1 MKYLITFLIFLFF
14 QSTNIFAQ
22 DYLFPTSA
30 SNKLTSTFGEFRPG
44 HFHAGL
50 DIKTFGKEGFP
61 VFAIED
67 GFVWKIRVSP
77 FGYGKAIYLKLNDGK
92 FVVYAHLQKF
102 SPEIEEFVYQK
113 QQKTKKYRVVQEFS
127 SEKFP
132 VKKGDVI
139 AFTGKTGIGHPHL
152 HFEIRDK
159 FNVPMNPLKFYS
171 NIEDTKPPL
180 IQKFVVESQNFESQV
195 NGNFL
200 AQEIPFTSNGKFYSL
215 KDTLEISGSVGLA
228 VEISDVANGVTNSYA
243 PYKVQ
248 LFVDSLLTF
257 EVRYDEIPF
266 ETTRQVE
273 LDRNYRFLRTHKDKM
288 NNLFLK
294 EGNELRN
301 YKLSPNSDGT
311 VGIKNGEGIHDFE
324 IKTQDYFGNT
334 SILKGVFRVK
344 ELNQI
349 GIFSAE
355 EKNFPTEQVFSFGGK
370 DYAFL
375 TDWNLK
381 NFKIS
386 TNGNI
391 RELTNALESQNDLEA
406 SSLILVEKDKTIYEK
421 SFGENS
427 EQFDF
432 EIQFHE
438 NFGVL
443 ETKFTEVSKSFPEI
457 WINGIPRPAFKISER
472 IFQTSFSFDFL
483 NEDFLRIEING
494 KEIIER
500 VQKITKDKEKK
511 TFSEDQK
518 IQVDFGRTSLYQDI
532 FVTVKEGNLQVPN
545 TETLGKSYEVRPY
558 EIPLKGAASIK
569 MFYPSETLDSDKL
582 GIFYL
587 ENNGKWYFLEGEN
600 NSEKAYFETKVLSLE
615 KFVLAYDRELPQ
627 ILNVYPKNSAKGNFD
642 KIKFRVKDEISG
654 IKDEESVSLTV
665 NDEIVVFEFDPETD
679 EILYKPR
686 QNFKKGK
693 NKFSIEVVDK
703 VGNKQSFK
711 SIFWVN

>member
-1 MKYLITFLIFLFF
+1 MKYLITYLIFLIF

-77 FGYGKAIYLKLNDGK
+77 FGYGKAIYLKLKDGK

-102 SPEIEEFVYQK
+102 SPELEEFVYQK
-113 QQKTKKYRVVQEFS
+113 QQKNKKYRVVQEFS

-139 AFTGKTGIGHPHL
+139 AYTGKTGIGHPHL

-180 IQKFVVESQNFESQV
+180 IQKFVVEPQNFESQV
-195 NGNFL
+195 NGSFL
-200 AQEIPFTSNGKFYSL
+200 AKVIPFTSNGMFYTL
-215 KDTLEISGSVGLA
+215 KDTLEISGKVGFA

-257 EVRYDEIPF
+257 EVSYDEIPF

-301 YKLSPNSDGT
+301 YKTPQNSDGT
-311 VGIKNGEGIHDFE
+311 IGIRNGEGIHEFE
-324 IKTQDYFGNT
+324 IRTQDYFGNT

-349 GIFSAE
+349 GIFSAQ
-355 EKNFPTEQVFSFGGK
+355 EKNFPSEQIFSFGGK

-375 TDWNLK
+375 TDLNLK
-381 NFKIS
+381 NFKLS
-386 TNGNI
+386 TNGSI
-391 RELTNALESQNDLEA
+391 QDFTKALESQDDLEA
-406 SSLILVEKDKTIYEK
+406 SSLILLEKDEIIYKK
-421 SFGENS
+421 SFSENS
-427 EQFDF
+427 EEFNF
-432 EIQFHE
+432 EIKFHE

-443 ETKFTEVSKSFPEI
+443 ETKFSEATKSFPEI
-457 WINGIPRPAFKISER
+457 WINGIPRPSFKISDKV
-472 IFQTSFSFDFL
+472 FQSSFSFNFL

-494 KEIIER
+494 KEFIER
-500 VQKITKDKEKK
+500 VQKVTKGKEEVI
-511 TFSEDQK
+511 FSKEQK
-518 IQVDFGRTSLYQDI
+518 LHVVFGRTSLYQDI
-532 FVTVKEGNLQVPN
+532 FVTIKEGNLQVPN
-545 TETLGKSYEVRPY
+545 TETFGKSYEVSPY
-558 EIPLKGAASIK
+558 EIPLRGSALIRMS
-569 MFYPSETLDSDKL
+569 YPSEILDSDKL

-600 NSEKAYFETKVLSLE
+600 NSEQGYFETKVLSLE
-615 KFVLAYDRELPQ
+615 KFVLAYDREIPQ
-627 ILNVYPKNSAKGNFD
+627 ILSVYPKNSARGNFD
-642 KIKFRVKDEISG
+642 KIKFRVKDQISG
-654 IKDEESVSLTV
+654 IKDEESVTLVV

-693 NKFSIEVVDK
+693 NKFSIEVSDK
-703 VGNKQSFK
+703 VGNKQSFE